1 MSKARQTQCPSCGST
16 FQVNH
21 EQLEVASGTVR
32 CGNCLNVFQADDY
45 FVDEEVGNP
54 PAIAATSNLYEIT
67 EVDSGDNVDE
77 SWALELLN
85 ELEDEPG
92 ADVATKQGAAD
103 SPTLTEKHAGTAPS
117 EPTLPTLN
125 TENHE
130 EEERKDE
137 LSDTFQNID
146 QWTSKATHDQFGDFN
161 DTHGAEADS
170 ENTNDPESEEWAKK
184 ILENDERDH
193 ADNPT
198 QEETAPAPSKE
209 DALATSSK
217 AKPPVDPFGVGE
229 ELNEFE
235 SKPAKPPVNLDAKE
249 VIATIELEPVEL
261 NLNSH
266 GKKKAFRFIGEAL
279 LVSLATLVLVTQYL
293 IYNFDSLSKD
303 PQLRPW
309 YKKACSTLNCTLPQ
323 QSDIT
328 KIKGRNLVVRTHPD
342 IPDAL
347 LVDIVMTNHARF
359 SQKLPL
365 LELTF
370 SDMNGFPVAGRRF
383 KPSEYLSG
391 ALLKLNSLPANT
403 PLHLALSIFDPG
415 DEAINYHVNFYEDK

>member
-45 FVDEEVGNP
+45 FVDEEAENP
-54 PAIAATSNLYEIT
+54 PAIAATSNLYET
-67 EVDSGDNVDE
+67 AELDPDDNVDE

-85 ELEDEPG
+85 ELEDEPE
-92 ADVATKQGAAD
+92 AEVATKQSAAG
-103 SPTLTEKHAGTAPS
+103 SPNLTEKHTGTAPS

-125 TENHE
+125 TEKD

-161 DTHGAEADS
+161 ETHGAEADS

-184 ILENDERDH
+184 ILENDELDPT
-193 ADNPT
+193 DNLS
-198 QEETAPAPSKE
+198 QEETEPAPSKE
-209 DALATSSK
+209 DALDASSK
-217 AKPPVDPFGVGE
+217 DKPAVDPFGVGE
-229 ELNEFE
+229 ELKGFE
-235 SKPAKPPVNLDAKE
+235 SKSDKPAVSLDAKE

-261 NLNSH
+261 DLNSH
-266 GKKKAFRFIGEAL
+266 GKKKAYRFIGEAL
-279 LVSLATLVLVTQYL
+279 LVSLASLVLVTQYL
-293 IYNFDSLSKD
+293 TYNFDSLSKD

-323 QSDIT
+323 QSDIA

-370 SDMNGFPVAGRRF
+370 SDINGFPVAGRRF

-415 DEAINYHVNFYEDK
+415 NEAINYHVNFHEGK